1 MSVDLSSVRLLIAT
15 PAYNGVSN
23 NYFHATHAL
32 RTTLNKVGIFGQFVT
47 APSMPVDAARDF
59 IGNAFLARTASK
71 EPFTHLLMCDS
82 DIGFPASAVLRMI
95 ERDVD
100 FAAAAPPLRRY
111 DWRGAEKALALPQG
125 GASQNIER
133 LASMY
138 AVKQL
143 DGRLEV
149 DNRGFARIDQ
159 VGGAFLLLRPRVFE
173 TIRDAHPELGH
184 KQGVMFFQ
192 PAVIDGERK
201 GEDIA
206 FCRRWRKSGGDIWLL
221 VDVQLSHEGPHTFE
235 GSYSDLTTLGKPPA
249 A

>member
-1 MSVDLSSVRLLIAT
+1 MSVDLSAVRLLIAT

-32 RTTLNKVGIFGQFVT
+32 RTTLNKVGIVGQFVT
-47 APSMPVDAARDF
+47 APAMPVDAARDF
-59 IGNAFLARTASK
+59 IGNAFLARAKSK

-82 DIGFPASAVLRMI
+82 DIGFPASAVLQMI

-100 FAAAAPPLRRY
+100 FVAAAPPLRRY
-111 DWRGAEKALALPQG
+111 DWKGAEKALAQARAATCP
-125 GASQNIER
+125 SVER

-138 AVKQL
+138 AVKLL
-143 DGRLEV
+143 DGKLSV

-159 VGGAFLLLRPRVFE
+159 VGGAFMLLRPRVFE
-173 TIRDAHPELGH
+173 AIGEAHPELRH

-206 FCRRWRKSGGDIWLL
+206 FCQRWRKTGGDIWLL

-235 GSYSDLTTLGKPPA
+235 GSYSDLTTLGKTP
-249 A
+249 